1 MKDAVTASDALGMTA
16 LKAGGLGELAA
27 VFGASLATDDTE
39 TVRLFGELGFNLF
52 TYAQLVD
59 DLRDAF
65 PSQGSSSDWE
75 QGKKTLPLLFFRN
88 SLREKRLDVRT
99 HDGMMPAPTPASERV
114 SIIAAHTP
122 QGSSPDVTEEYDS
135 SGAQVFGAIVAET
148 FLNWAKDTLE
158 VLKGLFPGTVEQL
171 EQHISSLEITV
182 DGLTPAS
189 RATASR

>member
-1 MKDAVTASDALGMTA
+1 
-16 LKAGGLGELAA
+16 
-27 VFGASLATDDTE
+27 
-39 TVRLFGELGFNLF
+39 
-52 TYAQLVD
+52 
-59 DLRDAF
+59 
-65 PSQGSSSDWE
+65 
-75 QGKKTLPLLFFRN
+75 
-88 SLREKRLDVRT
+88 
-99 HDGMMPAPTPASERV
+99 MMPAPTPASERV